1 MWNCKPKINT
11 HPSQPS
17 SLKRKTF
24 CRFTL
29 IELLVVIAIIA
40 ILAAMLLPALNKARE
55 SSLKSSCFSNVK
67 QIGLTLEMYVQ
78 DNQEYYVP
86 YYRYGGKLYA
96 NYRPSQKM
104 FLCPRKPANP
114 QYCEMFLKATAENDS
129 GWDWVS
135 YGYNNYYAG
144 SIWGFEVD
152 QGRSCT
158 FGSTLPPMSRKSLRN
173 GSSKVLLGDAKDQT
187 TNRATARLERA
198 STSVNILDSRHL
210 LSANMLYADGH
221 VDSMRN
227 AAPIIMKSY
236 SGRYMYL
243 DITY

>member
-1 MWNCKPKINT
+1 MWNCKPEINP
-11 HPSQPS
+11 HPSQLS
-17 SLKRKTF
+17 SRRRKTS
-24 CRFTL
+24 RFTL

-114 QYCEMFLKATAENDS
+114 QYCETFLKATAENDYS
-129 GWDWVS
+129 WDWVS

-144 SIWGFEVD
+144 SIWGVEVD

-158 FGSTLPPMSRKSLRN
+158 FGSTLAPMSRKALRN

-187 TNRATARLERA
+187 TSRATARLERA

-210 LSANMLYADGH
+210 LAANMLYADGH
-221 VDSMRN
+221 ADSMRN
-227 AAPIIMKSY
+227 AAPVIMKNY
-236 SGRYMYL
+236 SGRYKYL

>member
-1 MWNCKPKINT
+1 MWNCKPEINP
-11 HPSQPS
+11 HPSQLS
-17 SLKRKTF
+17 SRRRKTS
-24 CRFTL
+24 RFTL

-114 QYCEMFLKATAENDS
+114 QYCETFLKATAENDYS
-129 GWDWVS
+129 WDWVS

-144 SIWGFEVD
+144 SIWGVEVD

-158 FGSTLPPMSRKSLRN
+158 FGSTLAPMSRKALRN

-187 TNRATARLERA
+187 TSRATARLERA

-210 LSANMLYADGH
+210 LAANMLYADGH
-221 VDSMRN
+221 ADSMRN

>member
-1 MWNCKPKINT
+1 MLNCNPKFNPLLP
-11 HPSQPS
+11 HLSYPEN
-17 SLKRKTF
+17 KTI

-55 SSLKSSCFSNVK
+55 TSLKSSCFSNVK

-78 DNQEYYVP
+78 DNHEYYVP
-86 YYRYGGKLYA
+86 YYRYAGKLYV

-114 QYCEMFLKATAENDS
+114 QYCESFLKTTGEDES

-144 SIWGFEVD
+144 SVWGIEVD

-158 FGSTLPPMSRKSLRN
+158 FGKTLPPVSRKLLRN

-210 LSANMLYADGH
+210 LAANMLYADGH
-221 VDSMRN
+221 VDTLRN
-227 AAPIIMKSY
+227 AAPIIMKNY
-236 SGRYMYL
+236 SGFYKYL